1 MDSKPRKKA
10 AKKGMKRKGKK
21 IARGAKKIF
30 ETDII
35 SLPRRPIARA
45 PQQQQPV
52 FNLNISQNLRNIT
65 GAFASASTA
74 ANYAKQQEINRQA
87 AEASARAE
95 TITQL
100 NRQNFLQ
107 TLEKQRLEAKV
118 ERGERAYTGAVQQS
132 QQQIREL
139 GSELRRVQRAGTELY
154 KSVLGIEQP
163 RVPRRADIS
172 SVSES
177 SYQSYE
183 GFSDMPPERTIPS
196 MRVSMADVQMPQ
208 QPTVAV
214 AGGAVAGGG
223 GGSAY
228 ASEQYIQNQPR
239 GRPIIL
245 DPSSRRTERP
255 KRRPK
260 ISIPADLPAQLAS
273 PMPSGASG
281 AGETTVSES
290 EGAMRRRTAPAAA
303 SAPQKLRA
311 AEIRKQLSAAAGVP
325 QTSIR
330 FATGKGS
337 RKAIGGVDWVS
348 AIEGIKKQGLSG
360 AAAIEALKRQHANVL
375 Q

>member
-1 MDSKPRKKA
+1 MDSKTRKKA
-10 AKKGMKRKGKK
+10 TKKGVKRKRVARAAKKL
-21 IARGAKKIF
+21 F
-30 ETDII
+30 ETDIL
-35 SLPRRPIARA
+35 SLRRRAAA

-52 FNLNISQNLRNIT
+52 FNLNIAQNLRNIT

-74 ANYAKQQEINRQA
+74 ANYSKQQELNRQA

-132 QQQIREL
+132 QQQIQQL
-139 GSELRRVQRAGTELY
+139 GSELRRVQRAGSELY

-177 SYQSYE
+177 SSYQSYE
-183 GFSDMPPERTIPS
+183 GFSDMPLERTLPS
-196 MRVSMADVQMPQ
+196 MSVSMENVQMPQ
-208 QPTVAV
+208 TPTVAGV
-214 AGGAVAGGG
+214 AVAGGG

-239 GRPIIL
+239 GRPVIL

-255 KRRPK
+255 KRRQR
-260 ISIPADLPAQLAS
+260 INIPADLPAQLAT

-290 EGAMRRRTAPAAA
+290 ESTMRRRTAPPA

-311 AEIRKQLSAAAGVP
+311 AEIRKQLSVAAGIP
-325 QTSIR
+325 QASIR

-360 AAAIEALKRQHANVL
+360 ANAIEALKRQHANVL
-375 Q
+375 M